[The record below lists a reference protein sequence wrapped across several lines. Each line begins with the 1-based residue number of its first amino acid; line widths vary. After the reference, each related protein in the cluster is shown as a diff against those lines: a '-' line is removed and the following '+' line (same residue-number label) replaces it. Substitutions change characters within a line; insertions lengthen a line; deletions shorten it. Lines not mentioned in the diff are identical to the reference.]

1 MTVSQAGKDRGHGH
15 IRITYARQGAGIM
28 DRIEQVREF
37 VDSVLLHVTE
47 PVERRCGYLHLYG
60 VSQACTLIAL
70 KRGENA
76 ELAAI
81 AGMLH
86 DIYAYAAMDIEEH
99 AHKGADMAREILT
112 SMQCFTGD
120 ETNAI
125 CSAIYNHSS
134 KEGKF
139 SAFDEVLIDA
149 DVLQHCL
156 YNPLFDITG
165 HRKRR
170 YEQLKMEFG
179 LI

>member
-1 MTVSQAGKDRGHGH
+1 
-15 IRITYARQGAGIM
+15 
-28 DRIEQVREF
+28 
-37 VDSVLLHVTE
+37 
-47 PVERRCGYLHLYG
+47 
-60 VSQACTLIAL
+60 
-70 KRGENA
+70 
-76 ELAAI
+76 
-81 AGMLH
+81 
-86 DIYAYAAMDIEEH
+86 
-99 AHKGADMAREILT
+99 
-112 SMQCFTGD
+112 MQCFTCD
-120 ETNAI
+120 ETDAI

-170 YEQLKMEFG
+170 YEQLKKEFG